1 MGQNEGDRK
10 TPVSLLKF
18 YLGAGGAAVAA
29 GVLVFGGLL
38 QQGVPLP
45 WDIDWDV
52 KGVDQKAEA
61 VAKVW
66 GLAIK
71 PSGD

>member
-1 MGQNEGDRK
+1 MGRNEGDRK

-18 YLGAGGAAVAA
+18 SFWAGVAAAAA

-45 WDIDWDV
+45 WDIDWDAM
-52 KGVDQKAEA
+52 GANQKAEA
-61 VAKVW
+61 IAKVW
-66 GLAIK
+66 GLAI
-71 PSGD
+71 